1 MKVGDCSFLYCSST
15 LLICNFCAWELYK
28 LSLLCF
34 SQCPFR
40 TDYDFRI
47 PFRTAYMEK
56 FSPSERTITSL
67 SLDPMSQWADHS
79 KKQFARWCHP
89 MVFGGGSST
98 LRNLVLVCQQQQVEL
113 AGFGKG
119 CLCVCVRV
127 LDYTAFCAYM
137 HVNYT
142 YHAAACMNICCQW
155 LVCSRCHGSNRCVSW
170 TARWN
175 AALGSL
181 LWNIPLRCC
190 DLPVETNARARMFC
204 AFYFYIKSLY
214 FYLKKSLYL

>member
-1 MKVGDCSFLYCSST
+1 MGNALCGWAVWTIAASKTAQKSGGHLYCVRVHLCPERLCSLKVYILDLMVRMKVGDCSFLYCSST

-47 PFRTAYMEK
+47 PFRTACMEK

-119 CLCVCVRV
+119 CLCVCACVG
-127 LDYTAFCAYM
+127 LYSFLCIYACELYISCSCM
-137 HVNYT
+137 HEHLLSV
-142 YHAAACMNICCQW
+142 
-155 LVCSRCHGSNRCVSW
+155 V
-170 TARWN
+170 
-175 AALGSL
+175 SL
-181 LWNIPLRCC
+181 LKMSWIQ
-190 DLPVETNARARMFC
+190 
-204 AFYFYIKSLY
+204 
-214 FYLKKSLYL
+214 